1 MIIEWASLS
10 AVEAHFVINLVGE
23 EATPKEAATNNNV
36 QINITRQEQGMYVVQ
51 YMTTHAMF
59 YKANISLDGR
69 PIMDSPFELEV
80 FPGPVYPYGC
90 YAEGKTRIP
99 VTDLKEVNNRTGQW
113 LAT

>member
-1 MIIEWASLS
+1 MGFSFLFS
-10 AVEAHFVINLVGE
+10 AVEAHFVINLAGE

-36 QINITRQEQGMYVVQ
+36 QINITRQEQGMYLVQ

-59 YKANISLDGR
+59 YQANISLDDR

-90 YAEGKTRIP
+90 YAEGERRIP
-99 VTDLKEVNNRTGQW
+99 VTDLKRSQQNRGSG
-113 LAT
+113 